1 MQMSNYH
8 DLKRMNLGNHIMVD
22 TNKAIDEM
30 QDLSNDVLIK
40 EELEKLVERLEEE
53 NEEIIQDRI
62 EETVE
67 IEENSDTIRID
78 EEEQEEIKS

>member
-22 TNKAIDEM
+22 ANKAIDEM

>member
-53 NEEIIQDRI
+53 NEEMIQDKI